1 MSSSNQISIL
11 VLTPSY
17 GGQIY
22 VGYLSS
28 IIKLERLCKEKN
40 IIIDYEFCYN
50 ESLIPRAR
58 NTLVDKFMNSS
69 NYTHLL
75 FLDAD
80 IQFEPEDIIKML
92 EYNKPLVGGVYPKK
106 NINWDK
112 ITNLINN
119 NNEKKLTYEEI
130 QSIIKDAVVILL
142 DDTTINLQE
151 EFIETRYTGTGILLI
166 QRNVLEKMKE
176 SFPNDIYA
184 AENTK
189 YFRYFDTELKKWNIF
204 IRRLLVL

>member
-106 NINWDK
+106 Y
-112 ITNLINN
+112 
-119 NNEKKLTYEEI
+119 KL
-130 QSIIKDAVVILL
+130 
-142 DDTTINLQE
+142 
-151 EFIETRYTGTGILLI
+151 G
-166 QRNVLEKMKE
+166 
-176 SFPNDIYA
+176 
-184 AENTK
+184 
-189 YFRYFDTELKKWNIF
+189 
-204 IRRLLVL
+204 